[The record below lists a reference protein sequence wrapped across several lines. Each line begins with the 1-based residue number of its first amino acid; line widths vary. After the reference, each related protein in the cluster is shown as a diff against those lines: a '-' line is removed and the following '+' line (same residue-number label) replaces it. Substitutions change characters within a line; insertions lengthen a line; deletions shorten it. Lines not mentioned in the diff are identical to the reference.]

1 MSRNPVISPYGSWKS
16 PITADLI
23 VRGSVGLGQPI
34 IEGDSIYWVELR
46 PTEGGRNVI
55 VRRTADGTC
64 TDVNPEPFNARTRV
78 HEYGGGDY
86 TVFESTIYFSN
97 FVDQRIYRQVLGEQ
111 PVALTPDSALR
122 YAEPVPDTN
131 RRRLI
136 CVREDH
142 SEPGAEAKNAIVS
155 ISMDNPADEQKVLAG
170 GNDFYSSPKLSP
182 DGSQLAWLT
191 WNHPNMPWDGCELWV
206 GDLSDTKKVLEGL
219 GL

>member
-23 VRGSVGLGQPI
+23 VRGSVGLSQPT
-34 IEGDSIYWVELR
+34 IEGDNIYWIELR

-55 VRRTADGTC
+55 VQRDKDGVC
-64 TDVNPEPFNARTRV
+64 RDLNVEPFNARTRA

-86 TVFESTIYFSN
+86 TVVDSTIYFSN
-97 FVDQRIYRQVLGEQ
+97 FVDQRLYR
-111 PVALTPDSALR
+111 LTHDGAPTAVTPAGPMR
-122 YAEPVPDTN
+122 YAEPSFDAK
-131 RRRLI
+131 RSRLV

-142 SEPGAEAKNAIVS
+142 SDPGSEAKNAIVS
-155 ISMDNPADEQKVLAG
+155 ISTENMTEEQKVLAS
-170 GNDFYSSPKLSP
+170 GNDFYSSPKISP

-206 GDLSDTKKVLEGL
+206 SDLSETGD
-219 GL
+219 